1 MHKGKYVFSQIIE
14 AIPQRQFQ
22 IMIKKYNGEKGIRT
36 FSCWN
41 QFLCLVFGQLAY
53 RESSRGIILCLNA
66 HKNKLY
72 HLGFSGKEIS
82 RKTLLDANEKR
93 DFRIYQDF
101 ALFLIPKVRELYSG
115 KEDQP
120 FDFELENPVYALD
133 SSTIDL
139 CLNLF
144 PWALFRKKKAAV
156 KLHTMID
163 LQGNIPVFLCI
174 TDGKI
179 HDVNILDDLAV
190 EAGAFYIIDRGYLDY
205 KRLHVLHLKKAFFIT
220 RTKSNSRYR
229 RIYSQEVSGE
239 EKKKGVIYDQICWC
253 TGFYT
258 KKKYSDKVR
267 IIKYFDEEKKKIYQ
281 YITNNFELSA
291 FQICQMY
298 KKRWEIELFFKW
310 IKQHLRIKKF
320 WGYSANAV
328 KTQIWV
334 AVITYLT
341 VAIIKKEKNID
352 FSLYEI
358 LQILSTSLFNKTPLE
373 SLFFDTNYIDA
384 TVSYNQLALGLD
396 I

>member
-1 MHKGKYVFSQIIE
+1 MHKGKYLFSQIVGV
-14 AIPQRQFQ
+14 IPQYQFQ
-22 IMIKKYNGEKGIRT
+22 AMVKKHKGEKGVRT
-36 FSCWN
+36 FSCWE
-41 QFLCLVFGQLAY
+41 QMLCLMFGQLSY

-72 HLGFSGKEIS
+72 HLGFSGKEIP

-93 DFRIYQDF
+93 DYKIYQDF
-101 ALFLIPKVRELYSG
+101 ALFLIPKVRKLYSE
-115 KEDQP
+115 KEDSP
-120 FDFELENPVYALD
+120 FDFELEHPAYALD
-133 SSTIDL
+133 SSTVDL
-139 CLNLF
+139 CLHLF
-144 PWALFRKKKAAV
+144 PWALFRKRKAAV

-163 LQGNIPVFLCI
+163 LQGNIPVFLHV

-179 HDVNILDDLAV
+179 HDVNILDDLEI
-190 EAGAFYIIDRGYLDY
+190 EAGAFYVIDRGYLDY
-205 KRLHVLHLKKAFFIT
+205 ERLYGLHQKQAFFVT
-220 RTKSNSRYR
+220 RTKSNSKYK
-229 RIYSQEVSGE
+229 RIYSQKITEE
-239 EKKKGVIYDQICWC
+239 EKQKGVKYDQISWC
-253 TGFYT
+253 SGFYT
-258 KKKYSDKVR
+258 RKKYSDKVR
-267 IIKYFDEEKKKIYQ
+267 IIKLFDVERNKTYRF
-281 YITNNFELSA
+281 ITNNFTLSP

-341 VAIIKKEKNID
+341 IAIIKKEKNID

-358 LQILSTSLFNKTPLE
+358 LQILSTSLFDKIPLE
-373 SLFFDTNYIDA
+373 SLFLDA
-384 TVSYNQLALGLD
+384 DYTSTPELSDQLTLGLD